1 MCSIVFSQEYP
12 NFMILVFLCQ
22 SLYFKNI
29 PFMFFSSA
37 QLDVLVGKLVMVVVV
52 VVTIKEDVLV
62 KMV

>member
-1 MCSIVFSQEYP
+1 M
-12 NFMILVFLCQ
+12 LL
-22 SLYFKNI
+22 
-29 PFMFFSSA
+29 SSA